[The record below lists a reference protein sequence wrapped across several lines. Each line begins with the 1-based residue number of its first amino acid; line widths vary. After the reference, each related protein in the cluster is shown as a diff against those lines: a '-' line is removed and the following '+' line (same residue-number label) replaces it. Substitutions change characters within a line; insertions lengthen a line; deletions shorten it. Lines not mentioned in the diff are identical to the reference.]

1 MNAHELGAECLSD
14 ICWQETDSF
23 DWVLD
28 KLPEVQFNCLETAV
42 QAINLTS
49 SIANVTSSNA
59 VRFEAVLTL
68 IEVVTVQLC
77 PLQCNT
83 QGQCVDGECVCDTG
97 EGPLHSFSHFLF
109 V

>member
-49 SIANVTSSNA
+49 PVANVTSSNA